1 MGLFSKKEKK
11 EEKKEQYLKLPELP
25 RLPELPSLEQSS
37 FSKTNTPT
45 ISSATKESLPQLP
58 SFPNNSFG
66 EKFSQNSIKEAVA
79 GKKEVEPEVDAD
91 DFKLPGLPEAN
102 MMHEPLRPMR
112 TREVDEYK
120 DEQYVRHE
128 FREPKA
134 TPAKV
139 EYSTPKREEYIPSKR
154 EEYVPAKRISY
165 TPSKREEPV
174 FIRIDK
180 FEESLKLFE
189 ETKIQ
194 IDEIEKMIKETKE
207 LKDKEEEELIH
218 WEENIQSIKQQV
230 EKVDKDLFSKIE

>member
-25 RLPELPSLEQSS
+25 RLPELPSLEQPT
-37 FSKTNTPT
+37 FPRTNNPT
-45 ISSATKESLPQLP
+45 ISSATKETLPQLP

-66 EKFSQNSIKEAVA
+66 EKFSQNSIKEAVS
-79 GKKEVEPEVDAD
+79 GKREVEPEVDAD

-102 MMHEPLRPMR
+102 MMQEPLKPMR
-112 TREVDEYK
+112 TREV
-120 DEQYVRHE
+120 
-128 FREPKA
+128 
-134 TPAKV
+134 
-139 EYSTPKREEYIPSKR
+139 EEYHDGAEIKHGFSEFKR
-154 EEYVPAKRISY
+154 SPARISY

-194 IDEIEKMIKETKE
+194 IEEIEKMIKETKE

-218 WEENIQSIKQQV
+218 WESNIQSIKQQV
-230 EKVDKDLFSKIE
+230 EKVDKDLFSKLE